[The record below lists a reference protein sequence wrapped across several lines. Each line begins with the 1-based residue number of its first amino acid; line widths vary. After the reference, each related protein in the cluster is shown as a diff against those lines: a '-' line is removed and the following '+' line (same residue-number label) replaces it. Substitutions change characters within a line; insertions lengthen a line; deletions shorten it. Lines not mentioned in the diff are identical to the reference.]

1 MLLVVRHHAE
11 RNQTNRLS
19 CQARPAVL
27 FLKGTFEI
35 LANTRSGPRPP
46 YPTHSLGV
54 IIFSEHCLPSKPL
67 RLIKDACFLQVPG
80 VLQQFK
86 KREQKVVRH
95 NSLFATG

>member
-1 MLLVVRHHAE
+1 MLLVVRHHVE

-35 LANTRSGPRPP
+35 LANTRSGAPATIPDALPRRNN
-46 YPTHSLGV
+46 
-54 IIFSEHCLPSKPL
+54 IFGALSPIQATAPDQGCLLFAGTRRS
-67 RLIKDACFLQVPG
+67 Q
-80 VLQQFK
+80 

-95 NSLFATG
+95 NSLLATG